1 MWHRKP
7 EKYKEFEGM
16 KNIIV
21 GQGELTYIETPD
33 GNPGWVTLCG
43 NIIHDRADAEKY
55 AKKVDDLFQHNKLK
69 KMRELTND

>member
-1 MWHRKP
+1 MWHRKL

-21 GQGELTYIETPD
+21 GHGELAYIQAPD
-33 GNPGWVTLCG
+33 GKPGWITLCG
-43 NIIHDRADAEKY
+43 NIIHDREEAEKY
-55 AKKVDDLFQHNKLK
+55 AKKVDDLFQFNKLK